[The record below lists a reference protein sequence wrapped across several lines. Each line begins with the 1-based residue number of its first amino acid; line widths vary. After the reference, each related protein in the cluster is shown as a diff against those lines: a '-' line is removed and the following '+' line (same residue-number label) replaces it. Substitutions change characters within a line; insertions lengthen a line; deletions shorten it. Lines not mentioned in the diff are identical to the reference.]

1 MIVLFSTAVFGL
13 LTKTFVR
20 FKVLPQ
26 QQAIINISSEVLSPS
41 SLTLTLIAQEQDEER
56 NLENSGREKQMVEMT
71 AKDTSRWWWFD
82 SHNSSKRSPWLQST
96 LTELDEKAKAM
107 LKLIE
112 EDADSFA
119 QRAEMYYKKRP
130 ELISMVEDFYRAH
143 RSLAERYDQVK
154 SETGTR
160 LLSTFV
166 SPFKHK
172 PQKLMN
178 VMDQT
183 YYSYSG
189 TSDTED
195 YAESEVDDPEQ
206 EDEIHV
212 ENESEVDQEMK
223 EDEVSE
229 WENEIQVGQELA
241 EDSVSSE
248 ACDDEIMKLREEI
261 EEVED
266 PEPKNEAQIGKKM
279 KEEEDAEQ
287 EDEIQVDEEL
297 KEDSVSRQVCDNEI
311 MKLREDKIQV
321 DQELKEDSVS
331 KEVCDN
337 EILKLREDIER
348 LKEENLMQR
357 NQLIQ
362 KDEEKREVIR
372 QLSLALGLLKDENVN
387 LRKYI
392 ARESPKKQSPFQF
405 SKLKA
410 FFFKVSG

>member
-1 MIVLFSTAVFGL
+1 
-13 LTKTFVR
+13 
-20 FKVLPQ
+20 
-26 QQAIINISSEVLSPS
+26 
-41 SLTLTLIAQEQDEER
+41 
-56 NLENSGREKQMVEMT
+56 
-71 AKDTSRWWWFD
+71 
-82 SHNSSKRSPWLQST
+82 
-96 LTELDEKAKAM
+96 M

-143 RSLAERYDQVK
+143 RSLAERYDQVR

-160 LLSTFV
+160 LLTTFG
-166 SPFKHK
+166 SPFKPK

-183 YYSYSG
+183 YCSYSG
-189 TSDTED
+189 TSDAED

-212 ENESEVDQEMK
+212 ENEIEVEDPELENEPEVDQEMK

-229 WENEIQVGQELA
+229 WENEILVGQELA

-248 ACDDEIMKLREEI
+248 ARDDEIMKLREEI

-266 PEPKNEAQIGKKM
+266 PEPKNEAEIGKKM
-279 KEEEDAEQ
+279 KEEEDPGQ
-287 EDEIQVDEEL
+287 EYE
-297 KEDSVSRQVCDNEI
+297 
-311 MKLREDKIQV
+311 IQV

-331 KEVCDN
+331 REVCDN
-337 EILKLREDIER
+337 EIMKLREDLER
-348 LKEENLMQR
+348 LREENLMLR
-357 NQLIQ
+357 NQLIE

-372 QLSLALGLLKDENVN
+372 QLSSALGLLKDENVK

-392 ARESPKKQSPFQF
+392 ARDSPKKQSPFQF

-410 FFFKVSG
+410 FFRGTT